1 MSATIKDVAKLA
13 GVSPST
19 VTRTCQNQPSISEE
33 TKRKVRSAMSALGY
47 TSNYPGSAADFF
59 CCQINCHCISAFKT
73 Q

>member
-47 TSNYPGSAADFF
+47 TSNYPGSGSRLLLLSNQLPLYFRL
-59 CCQINCHCISAFKT
+59 
-73 Q
+73 